1 MTKALFVAVSANK
14 KTGPIPVTY
23 SDRESCPPS
32 CAHYKSTCYAES
44 GPARLA
50 WNRAAG
56 AADWPELCARVA
68 ALPGG
73 QLWRHNVAG
82 DLPGDGEEIDAA
94 ALGDLVAANRGRRGF
109 TFSHKKS
116 AQALRWIKAANQ
128 WGFTVNLSA
137 DNAGEAD
144 TLAETGAGPVA
155 CIVPTDCPEKSATP
169 AGRPI
174 VICPAQSRDNVT
186 CATCGLCARAD
197 RAVIIGFRAHGPR
210 TKAADEKARRVI
222 PIFNHTKGSHYAAH

>member
-56 AADWPELCARVA
+56 AAEWPELCARVA
-68 ALPGG
+68 ALPDG

-109 TFSHKKS
+109 TFSHKK
-116 AQALRWIKAANQ
+116 
-128 WGFTVNLSA
+128 
-137 DNAGEAD
+137 
-144 TLAETGAGPVA
+144 
-155 CIVPTDCPEKSATP
+155 
-169 AGRPI
+169 
-174 VICPAQSRDNVT
+174 
-186 CATCGLCARAD
+186 
-197 RAVIIGFRAHGPR
+197 
-210 TKAADEKARRVI
+210 ARRRCAGFARRMIGV
-222 PIFNHTKGSHYAAH
+222 SL